1 MLNGTGLSVFGTILG
16 GLLNTEARSFER
28 VAPGSDVEI

>member
-1 MLNGTGLSVFGTILG
+1 VFGTILG
-16 GLLNTEARSFER
+16 GLLSTEARFER